1 MIGVLFEQDPSG
13 WSVEKSLKRG
23 EKRDNKASQETT
35 PKVQVKDDG
44 DLNQDGSR
52 EIVRSA

>member
-1 MIGVLFEQDPSG
+1 MIEVSFEQDPSG

-23 EKRDNKASQETT
+23 KKRGNKASQATM

>member
-1 MIGVLFEQDPSG
+1 MIGVSFEQDPSG

-23 EKRDNKASQETT
+23 KKRGNKASQGTT
-35 PKVQVKDDG
+35 PTVQVKDDH
-44 DLNQDGSR
+44 DLNQDGSH

>member
-1 MIGVLFEQDPSG
+1 MIGVSFEQDPSG

-23 EKRDNKASQETT
+23 KKRGNKDSQETT
-35 PKVQVKDDG
+35 PTVQVKDDL
-44 DLNQDGSR
+44 DLNQDGSH